1 VTDHNE
7 FSETE
12 YALIAQ
18 SIEGLTASIQTQCIK
33 QTKSYLELF
42 TGNVGGYSPDFKP
55 IMALFQQR
63 YSRRDWRSEIDQIRA
78 ALRQV
83 KAAVISITSPGYPEQ
98 LKFIG
103 VPPPLLYVRGNVNNL
118 HLPQIAIVGSRRMTR
133 SGGANARDW
142 AKFLAGSGFVVTSG
156 LALGVDGAAHEGA
169 LHATNGKT
177 IGVMAT
183 GIEAVYPPGHR
194 NLAGQIVESGGTLV
208 TEFHFGGMPLARNFP
223 QRNRIISGLSLGVLV
238 VEAAVKSGSLITARC
253 AMEQNREVFAIPGSI
268 HSPQSKG
275 CHLLIKQGAHLVE
288 TAEDIVVELG
298 GALAGMRDRVSDV
311 QGQPVVAP
319 KILTDEERQALEILG
334 YEPADL
340 DELMRFSP
348 WSVAKLSQI
357 LVALELK
364 NAITNE
370 NGFYLRLA

>member
-1 VTDHNE
+1 VTDHNG

-12 YALIAQ
+12 CALIAQ
-18 SIEGLTASIQTQCIK
+18 SIEGLTARIQTQCIK

-42 TGNVGGYSPDFKP
+42 TGDVADYSSDFKP

-63 YSRRDWRSEIDQIRA
+63 YSRRDWRSEIDQIRQS
-78 ALRQV
+78 LRQA
-83 KAAVISITSPGYPEQ
+83 KAVVISITSPDYPEQ

-103 VPPPLLYVRGNVNNL
+103 APPPLLYVMGNLNNL

-133 SGGANARDW
+133 VGGTNARDW

-156 LALGVDGAAHEGA
+156 LALGVDGAAHQGA
-169 LHATNGKT
+169 LQAVNGKT

-183 GIEAVYPPGHR
+183 GIESVYPPKHH
-194 NLAGQIVESGGTLV
+194 NLACQIVASGGTLV
-208 TEFHFGGMPLARNFP
+208 TEFHFGGKPLARHFP

-275 CHLLIKQGAHLVE
+275 SHLLIKQGAHLVE
-288 TAEDIVVELG
+288 TAADIVAELG
-298 GALAGMRDRVSDV
+298 GALAGMKNSISAAQDQSSVM
-311 QGQPVVAP
+311 A
-319 KILTDEERQALEILG
+319 KILTDEEQQVLEILG
-334 YEPADL
+334 YEPIDL
-340 DELMRFSP
+340 DGLMRFSP

-364 NAITNE
+364 NTVAND
-370 NGFYLRLA
+370 NGFYQRLV